1 MAVRTTWNN
10 AVEGQPDY
18 DEQDLRNLLN
28 AFLSTGDATSSNK
41 VVGGILRTGQGEDLR
56 VSTNGTYNFTVKPG
70 RAVVPATA
78 GGEGAFTVYNDTE
91 TSFPIEE
98 VADATYSRLDS
109 VYIRAFSPALGDAE
123 TGGEIGIVYGNF
135 ASVPTAP
142 AIPDN
147 SIRLAVIEVP
157 PAGNPVS
164 VQTDTR
170 RWLAAPGGAL
180 VASSSSELENYRQGA
195 IVGQLAVLTN
205 PYSLYVRDT
214 TAWRLLVT
222 SASSTWQNLQLNPN
236 YTNQA
241 EYPQVKKVG
250 DYVQWRGNFKRK
262 SDYIGLPNETTM
274 LVRIPSSLPDY
285 MPTGRRIFLLPCDGP
300 GRQVRAIVNTDGTV
314 SFDAGDNSGVSWID
328 LSPIGY

>member
-1 MAVRTTWNN
+1 VRTTWNN
-10 AVEGQPDY
+10 AVEGHPDY

-41 VVGGILRTGQGEDLR
+41 VAAGILRTGLWEDLR
-56 VSTNGTYNFTVKPG
+56 VSTNGTYNFIVKPG

-78 GGEGAFTVYNDTE
+78 GGEVAFTVYNDTE

-180 VASSSSELENYRQGA
+180 VASSPAELERYRQGA
-195 IVGQLAVLTN
+195 VVGQLAVLTN
-205 PYSLYVRDT
+205 PYSLYVRAT
-214 TAWRLLVT
+214 TTWRLLVT
-222 SASSTWQNLQLNPN
+222 SASSSWQNLQLNSN
-236 YTNQA
+236 YTDA
-241 EYPQVKKVG
+241 GDIPQVKKTG
-250 DYVQWRGNFKRK
+250 DYVQWKGNFKRT
-262 SDYIGLPNETTM
+262 SGNIGLPNTSW
-274 LVRIPSSLPDY
+274 LVRIPTSLPEY
-285 MPTGRRIFLLPCDGP
+285 MPTGRRFFLLACDGP
-300 GRQVRAIVNTDGTV
+300 GRQIRAELATDGTV
-314 SFDAGDNSGVSWID
+314 KFSTEGSSGVQWID
-328 LSPIGY
+328 LSPIGYYI